1 MQPHIREQRERVKRR
16 ERRRSRLVM
25 AVLLAFVALF
35 LAAQYI
41 WMGKHGMGSAARIAI
56 IAASTVSACTIVG
69 WVLYR
74 RVFKQDN

>member
-1 MQPHIREQRERVKRR
+1 MEPQVREQRERFKRR

-25 AVLLAFVALF
+25 GVLFALVVLF
-35 LAAQYI
+35 LTAQYI
-41 WMGKHGMGSAARIAI
+41 WLGKHNVGSAVRIAI

-74 RVFKQDN
+74 RVFKKDN